1 MNGVANPPKLLV
13 LGTGGTIAGSAGSAT
28 GKAYAAGEVALDAML
43 ADVAKLGL
51 DAHLVPH
58 SIARIGSQDI
68 GWEEWDALHAGIS
81 RGISDPQV
89 TGIIVTHGT
98 DTAEET
104 GFLLD
109 LTLPAGK
116 PVVLV
121 GAMRPAD
128 AVGSDGMRNFANAV
142 RVASDTEASGRGVMV
157 VMGDTVFAA
166 SDVRKAATAN
176 IDAFRGFPRGPLA
189 RVTPASLD
197 WFAPAHRSGSSA
209 RFPWPEALP
218 RVAILTAGAGMDAKP
233 VEALLGIGCKGI
245 VLAGMG
251 QGNAPRVVLD
261 ALEQAARSGVP
272 VVRSARVDEGMVDR
286 NVEVDDDARGF
297 VAARTLGPGKAR
309 VLLMVLLASG
319 VAEATAIQAAFDRP

>member
-1 MNGVANPPKLLV
+1 MTTPKLLI
-13 LGTGGTIAGSAGSAT
+13 LGTGGTIAGAARSAT
-28 GKAYAAGEVALDAML
+28 GNAYGAGEVTIDAI
-43 ADVAKLGL
+43 VAEVSGLGL
-51 DAHLVPH
+51 DVDLVPT
-58 SIARIGSQDI
+58 SIAQIGSQDI
-68 GWEEWDALHAGIS
+68 GWAEWDALHRGVLEAQADQGI
-81 RGISDPQV
+81 
-89 TGIIVTHGT
+89 TGIIITHGT

-104 GFLLD
+104 AFLLD
-109 LTLPAGK
+109 LTLDAGK

-142 RVASDTEASGRGVMV
+142 RLARDPEAHDRGVMV

-176 IDAFRGFPRGPLA
+176 VDAFRGFPRGPIA
-189 RVTPASLD
+189 RVTPSNLD
-197 WFAPAHRSGSSA
+197 WFAPAHREGSCA

-218 RVAILTAGAGMDAKP
+218 RVAILIAGAGMDAKP

-251 QGNAPRVVLD
+251 QGNAPRSVID
-261 ALEQAARSGVP
+261 ALEQAAKDGIP

-297 VAARTLGPGKAR
+297 IAARALGPAKAR
-309 VLLMVLLASG
+309 VLLMVMLASG
-319 VAEATAIQAAFDRP
+319 ISDPGAIQAAFDRPQ